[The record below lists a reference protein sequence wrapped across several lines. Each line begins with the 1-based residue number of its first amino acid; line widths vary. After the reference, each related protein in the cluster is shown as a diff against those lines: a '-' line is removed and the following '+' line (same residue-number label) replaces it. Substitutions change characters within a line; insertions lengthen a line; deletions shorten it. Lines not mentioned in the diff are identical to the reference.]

1 MRVFQTVLVDIQP
14 RLQEVLAEAKHD
26 EKIVE
31 MMELLRILQFWPK
44 CFDQYTVKTA
54 LETVNQEI
62 MWDTMGWLLT
72 RREELKKRAYL
83 SQFLVK
89 VVVPDEYLFDSDMQQ
104 CYEEYE
110 AKITE
115 FKAMHKKFEEMK
127 KSKGVNVL
135 VSDLKSVEHEIDSCS
150 RKLDM
155 MKCNVGEIPEKE
167 ENLQLAAQLRLARNE
182 TNRLKSQS
190 YVEERKLWVLEKK
203 CYFLSNKVRELQDL
217 NSHSSPEGLLE
228 RIEQDCEI
236 LKFIVHQKIPNDIEE
251 TKRKIRAMK
260 LVLSASPEFASDLE
274 PTRMRI
280 LEIQKDIQSIEME
293 MKSKDH
299 DASLSFARQKANQ
312 NKKRKMEL
320 LEDLEELRKDMLE
333 HQNTLREK
341 REQRKRLFPDGVP
354 CLSSRDYKEYVK
366 TMKVKAARYKAMR
379 AEISTIQTE
388 MGILSTTKFLVENKF
403 KESIETLKELEA
415 QLGLVGFSCVH
426 ERVEQTGIHQDDER
440 KMRYIYEM
448 SEKARELQER
458 VKAKKADV
466 EPLSRGVIAAKQ
478 EIKTLE
484 LQGKSKSNEYEDI
497 IGPIMESNRRFE
509 TRNNEIKE
517 DIIKYQ
523 EEMCRLTA
531 EVPKM
536 KANMQRAQAEAELL
550 KVNPTSSRSF
560 RNKILTRIV
569 DQERLQKVL
578 NLEMSQL
585 EQTQAKD
592 TKQSEMWTNLLRFL
606 ELKKSLQRNGR
617 NTHESIYE
625 SFGQDS

>member
-1 MRVFQTVLVDIQP
+1 MMSMKESEIPKFLAEELSKEPFNLNLNLISFTSLQGDALMRVFQNVLVDIQP
-14 RLQEVLAEAKHD
+14 QLKDVFAEAKHS
-26 EKIVE
+26 EKVEE
-31 MMELLRILQFWPK
+31 MMELLRILKFWPK
-44 CFDQYTVKTA
+44 CFDQYTIKTA
-54 LETVNQEI
+54 LESVNQEI
-62 MWDTMGWLLT
+62 IWDTMGWLLT

-89 VVVPDEYLFDSDMQQ
+89 VVVPDEFLFDNDMQR
-104 CYEEYE
+104 CYEE
-110 AKITE
+110 
-115 FKAMHKKFEEMK
+115 
-127 KSKGVNVL
+127 
-135 VSDLKSVEHEIDSCS
+135 
-150 RKLDM
+150 
-155 MKCNVGEIPEKE
+155 VGEIPEKE
-167 ENLQLAAQLRLARNE
+167 VHLQLADQLRQARNE
-182 TNRLKSQS
+182 TNRLKSQA
-190 YVEERKLWVLEKK
+190 YVEERKLWVLDKK
-203 CYFLSNKVRELQDL
+203 CYFLHNKSRELQEL

-260 LVLSASPEFASDLE
+260 LVLSASPELASDLE

-299 DASLSFARQKANQ
+299 DASLSFARQKATQ

-366 TMKVKAARYKAMR
+366 TMKVKAAKYKAMR
-379 AEISTIQTE
+379 AEIGSIQTE
-388 MGILSTTKFLVENKF
+388 IGVLSTTKFLVENEF
-403 KESIETLKELEA
+403 QESIEKLKELETE
-415 QLGLVGFSCVH
+415 LGLVGFSCIH
-426 ERVEQTGIHQDDER
+426 ERVEQKKGMHENDDES

-466 EPLSRGVIAAKQ
+466 EPLSRGVIEAKQ

-484 LQGKSKSNEYEDI
+484 LHGKRLSNAFEAE
-497 IGPIMESNRRFE
+497 IGPIMESNKRFE
-509 TRNNEIKE
+509 TRTNKVKE
-517 DIIKYQ
+517 DIVKYQ

-531 EVPKM
+531 EVPMM
-536 KANMQRAQAEAELL
+536 KANLQRAQTETELL
-550 KVNPTSSRSF
+550 RANPTSSRSF
-560 RNKILTRIV
+560 KNKILTRIV

-578 NLEMSQL
+578 SHEMSHL

-606 ELKKSLQRNGR
+606 DLKKSLLGNGG
-617 NTHESIYE
+617 NNQENFCD
-625 SFGQDS
+625 SFGMDV